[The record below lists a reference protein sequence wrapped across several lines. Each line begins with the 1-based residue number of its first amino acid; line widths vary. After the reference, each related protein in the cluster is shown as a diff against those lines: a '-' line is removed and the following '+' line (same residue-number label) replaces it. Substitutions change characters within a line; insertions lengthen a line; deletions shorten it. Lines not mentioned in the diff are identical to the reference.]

1 MSEDEGRQPDERAGE
16 RDRTHGKDERR
27 YVPSDVDPQRWVKR
41 LVWALV
47 LVAVVYAGAL
57 VASAFFPRWWAQRI
71 GDQVNGDLTSGIL
84 WGLFY
89 GFVFTIVPLMIVVQ
103 LRRRFFNWTWR
114 GILLVVAIVLAVP
127 NWLTLAVVLGT
138 GNAAHAGERI
148 MDVEAPG
155 FRIAT
160 AIGAVGAAGLVVV
173 LLVTG
178 VVATHRRKQ
187 VRTLKGRLDE
197 RESGP
202 VDGSRGGT
210 GAGPGTGTGTGAGR
224 RTDRS

>member
-1 MSEDEGRQPDERAGE
+1 MDEQ
-16 RDRTHGKDERR
+16 DRTHGKDERR

-47 LVAVVYAGAL
+47 AVAVVYAGAL
-57 VASAFFPRWWAQRI
+57 VASAFFPRWWAQRV

-89 GFVFTIVPLMIVVQ
+89 GFVFTVVPLMIVVQ
-103 LRRRFFNWTWR
+103 LRRRFLNWTWR
-114 GILLVVAIVLAVP
+114 AILLVVAVLLAVP

-155 FRIAT
+155 FRIAS
-160 AIGAVGAAGLVVV
+160 AMGAVGAAGLVLV

-197 RESGP
+197 KESAAHDADR
-202 VDGSRGGT
+202 DGKRGGN
-210 GAGPGTGTGTGAGR
+210 A
-224 RTDRS
+224 S

>member
-1 MSEDEGRQPDERAGE
+1 MSQEPERSKDARVDEQ
-16 RDRTHGKDERR
+16 DRTHGKDERR

-47 LVAVVYAGAL
+47 AVAVVYAGAL
-57 VASAFFPRWWAQRI
+57 VASAFFPRWWAQRV

-89 GFVFTIVPLMIVVQ
+89 GFVFTVVPLMIVVQ
-103 LRRRFFNWTWR
+103 LRRRFLNWTWR
-114 GILLVVAIVLAVP
+114 AILLVVAVLLAVP

-155 FRIAT
+155 FRIAS
-160 AIGAVGAAGLVVV
+160 AIGAVGAAGLVLV

-197 RESGP
+197 KENAARD
-202 VDGSRGGT
+202 VDRDGTRGGT
-210 GAGPGTGTGTGAGR
+210 A
-224 RTDRS
+224 S